1 MGVSF
6 LGDPLLVWLFLKK
19 ETTRKH
25 QETNHFCGPPILRTN
40 HGPDMAIPGPTI
52 LRKTNTQ
59 MFSGKNTHM
68 ARYMAIL
75 DMAIL
80 VGLGVFG

>member
-6 LGDPLLVWLFLKK
+6 FGDPLLVWLFLK
-19 ETTRKH
+19 RKLPGN
-25 QETNHFCGPPILRTN
+25 QPFLRPPILRTN

-52 LRKTNTQ
+52 LRKKNNTLIC
-59 MFSGKNTHM
+59 SGKNTHM